1 MEFMF
6 CETHLRVCKG
16 NVLNLI
22 NTQFNF
28 ADQFEELI
36 CGPAELLSIYTYI
49 YGHWPGFKS
58 NYAKDLIKHFS
69 IYIYIYRSSLP
80 EMAYSLRKC
89 ATNFVKLTNCTG
101 SLG

>member
-69 IYIYIYRSSLP
+69 IYIYISFFSSGNGLLTA
-80 EMAYSLRKC
+80 EVCDKLR
-89 ATNFVKLTNCTG
+89 
-101 SLG
+101 